1 MLVVPLDTLKTRSE
15 FLRIRGG
22 ARWAGPSFVLE
33 TRSRD
38 AAPAVPGVATEAA
51 PEPAPADGQA
61 RDPARNPGGPRF
73 GFTVTRKLGSAVV
86 RNRIRRRLKA
96 AVAEVAATGARP
108 GHDYVL
114 IARDAALDR
123 PFADLKKELEAAF
136 HRVHHAPQRRPK
148 PRE

>member
-1 MLVVPLDTLKTRSE
+1 MQVVPLDTLKTRSE

-22 ARWAGPSFVLE
+22 ARWASPSFVLE

-38 AAPAVPGVATEAA
+38 AAPAVPGATSEAA
-51 PEPAPADGQA
+51 PAPAHGPA
-61 RDPARNPGGPRF
+61 RDPGGPRF
-73 GFTVTRKLGSAVV
+73 GFTVTRKLGSAVI

-114 IARDAALDR
+114 IARNAALDR